1 MGYLIFMYIVI
12 GFYFVIF
19 AVGTTY
25 DYFKQQSLFINI
37 YLIICVVLFWPWIIY
52 KLFKS

>member
-19 AVGTTY
+19 MFGTEY
-25 DYFKQQSLFINI
+25 NYLKRQSLFTII
-37 YLIICVVLFWPWIIY
+37 YLIICVALFWPYILY
-52 KLFKS
+52 KLY